1 MVILFII
8 RRKIVTKK
16 FLALLTAVMMCA
28 LFAQTAFAA
37 EYEVS
42 PDIEDWDAALT
53 QNPAQT
59 QPDETPYNITDDEA
73 DISVAAYSP
82 VYITSSMA
90 QTAVDWMVNQVG
102 SASSASTWNGRC
114 LAMVRAAYEQTGVY
128 QSGYGTGPI
137 AAQKLAAGGYLHTDD
152 NPPAGTLVMF
162 GVCSNSKYDPYGY
175 GHAAMS
181 IGGGKIVH
189 AYAGVIRIDYIST
202 VVKHGYPYLGWG
214 VWHAEYGNTMENV
227 QASATGDAAQ
237 LADFVER
244 LYTVALNRPSDAI
257 GKAAWIASLQNG
269 TKTGADTV
277 WGVVLSDEFK
287 DRSLSDNDFVEVLY
301 KTLFDRSSD
310 SIGKENWLNQLNNGA
325 SRETIF
331 NGFVGSDEFAELV
344 RSFGL

>member
-1 MVILFII
+1 
-8 RRKIVTKK
+8 
-16 FLALLTAVMMCA
+16 
-28 LFAQTAFAA
+28 
-37 EYEVS
+37 
-42 PDIEDWDAALT
+42 
-53 QNPAQT
+53 
-59 QPDETPYNITDDEA
+59 
-73 DISVAAYSP
+73 
-82 VYITSSMA
+82 
-90 QTAVDWMVNQVG
+90 
-102 SASSASTWNGRC
+102 
-114 LAMVRAAYEQTGVY
+114 
-128 QSGYGTGPI
+128 
-137 AAQKLAAGGYLHTDD
+137 
-152 NPPAGTLVMF
+152 MF

-189 AYAGVIRIDYIST
+189 AYAGVIRIDDISK
-202 VVKHGYPYLGWG
+202 VVSHGYPYLGWG

-287 DRSLSDNDFVEVLY
+287 DRNLSDNDFVEVLY